1 MKFEAEGQK
10 SIERSFKTRHFAGL
24 EIKCWQEHLRV
35 SKLISI
41 GTLKN
46 GARLCVSADKRR
58 NELKEEMH
66 QSQYSI
72 YSGDNKMYR
81 NMPPLIGVME

>member
-1 MKFEAEGQK
+1 M
-10 SIERSFKTRHFAGL
+10 
-24 EIKCWQEHLRV
+24 
-35 SKLISI
+35 
-41 GTLKN
+41 
-46 GARLCVSADKRR
+46 
-58 NELKEEMH
+58 EEMH